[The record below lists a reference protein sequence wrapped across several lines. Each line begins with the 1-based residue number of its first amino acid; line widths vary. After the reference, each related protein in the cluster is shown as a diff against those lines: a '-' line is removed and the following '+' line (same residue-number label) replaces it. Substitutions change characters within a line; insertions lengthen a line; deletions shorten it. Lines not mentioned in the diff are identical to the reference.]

1 MKNRLSE
8 KKITIS
14 RRFSL
19 YVISFIYPM
28 TWSYYTA
35 SILMGIGSAF
45 LWTGQGVYFSANS
58 DDSTI
63 SRNSGIF
70 LALLQVR

>member
-1 MKNRLSE
+1 
-8 KKITIS
+8 
-14 RRFSL
+14 
-19 YVISFIYPM
+19 M

-35 SILMGIGSAF
+35 SILIGIGSVF
-45 LWTGQGVYFSANS
+45 LWNGQGVYFAANS

-70 LALLQVR
+70 LALLQIR